1 MKTVVQLFAAAR
13 ELAGTSTLEIELP
26 ANANVARLRK
36 ALIAACPA
44 LTALAPH
51 LLFAVNTSY
60 ATDATLLSNGDEIAC
75 FPPTSGG

>member
-1 MKTVVQLFAAAR
+1 VKIVVQLFAAAR
-13 ELAGTSTLEIELP
+13 ELAGTSTLEIDL
-26 ANANVARLRK
+26 AADANVSRLRK

-51 LLFAVNTSY
+51 LLFAVNASY
-60 ATDATLLSNGDEIAC
+60 ATDATPIVSGDEIAC